1 MDKMALSLNF
11 MYCMERFATQ
21 IYLTQMPAFKK
32 DSLITRQLKDA
43 SENEKSHVERLR
55 TQLNK
60 LNQRVYPLGF
70 LFQFAGV
77 TLGVITRLSGKRN
90 LFNADTFVEK
100 RAIKDYNGFL
110 KSVQFDVD
118 TVALIRGVITEE
130 EIHVAN
136 WKKAAE
142 TFKKSGQSALGR

>member
-1 MDKMALSLNF
+1 MNKTALSLNF

-32 DSLITRQLKDA
+32 DSLINRQLKDA
-43 SENEKSHVERLR
+43 SENEKSHVDRLR
-55 TQLNK
+55 AQLKK

-70 LFQFAGV
+70 LFQFGGV

-90 LFNADTFVEK
+90 LFNTDTFVEK

-130 EIHVAN
+130 EIHVEN
-136 WKKAAE
+136 WEKAAE
-142 TFKKSGQSALGR
+142 TFRKSG